1 MHVYFSG
8 IGGAGLGPLALL
20 ARDCGYE
27 VSGSDLHNSTFT
39 QKLHKAGLD
48 IAIGEQDG
56 SHIKTINTAKPIDWF
71 VYTAALPIDHP
82 ELAFASDESD
92 IRATKRDEFIN
103 EILEDKELHLIAVSG
118 THGKT
123 TTTAMLIWLF
133 KQFNIPL
140 AYQVGTNLPWGQSA
154 QYVEGA
160 QYFVYEADEYDRNM
174 LHFHPDVTVLTTIAY
189 DHPDTYPTREIYAQ
203 AFRDFAEQSEHVI
216 TWQSVVKSASL
227 VDIDAIVDDDVDI
240 SSIELAGKHNRQNA
254 YLATLAFH
262 HVMNHVPKQDI
273 IPAINH
279 FPGTERRFERIA
291 HNLYSD
297 YAHHPTELSAVV
309 QMASELEKGPVIVY
323 QPHQDKRQRE
333 IASEYKDVFA
343 KASKVYWLPTY
354 NPSGRDT
361 ENVLTPEELVDKLA
375 NPEIAEVAEMNED
388 LKKKINLHLKNG
400 ALVVACSA
408 GTLDTWLRQNFA

>member
-8 IGGAGLGPLALL
+8 IGGSGLGPLALL
-20 ARDCGYE
+20 ARDCSYD
-27 VSGSDLHNSTFT
+27 VSGSDLSDSSFT
-39 QKLHKAGLD
+39 NKLRDTGID
-48 IAIGEQDG
+48 VSIGEQDG
-56 SHIKTINTAKPIDWF
+56 SNIKSLHEKKPIDWF
-71 VYTAALPIDHP
+71 VYTAALPMDHP
-82 ELAFASDESD
+82 ELTFASTNPD
-92 IRATKRDEFIN
+92 IRSTKRDEFIN
-103 EILEDKELHLIAVSG
+103 HILKDKGLHLIAVSG

-133 KQFNIPL
+133 NQFSIPI
-140 AYQVGTNLPWGQSA
+140 AYQVGTNLPWGPSA

-160 QYFVYEADEYDRNM
+160 QYFIYEGDEYDRNM
-174 LHFHPDVTVLTTIAY
+174 LHFHPDVTVLPSLDY

-216 TWQSVVKSASL
+216 TWKSVVENASL
-227 VDIDAIVDDDVDI
+227 VDIDTVLDDDVDI

-262 HVMNHVPKQDI
+262 YVMNHIPKQDI

-279 FPGTERRFERIA
+279 FPGTERRFERIS

-297 YAHHPTELSAVV
+297 YAHHPTELKAVV
-309 QMASELEKGPVIVY
+309 QMASEIEKGPVIIY

-333 IASEYKDVFA
+333 IATEYKDAFTL
-343 KASKVYWLPTY
+343 ASKVYWLPTY

-361 ENVLTPEELVDKLA
+361 ENVLTPDELKDNLA
-375 NPEIAEVAEMNED
+375 NPEIAEVAEMNTD
-388 LKKKINLHLKNG
+388 LAKKIRHHLESG

-408 GTLDTWLRQNFA
+408 GTLDAWLRQHFS